1 MINPYRFI
9 AGVTCALVLLL
20 AAGDTR
26 ADWINFSGAENAPNT
41 AEIHVEKDHVRVD
54 LEVSVAD
61 LEVFEELI
69 PDDMFRAPVAGRPG
83 VKERMKNFSEKTF
96 RVMTDGGKP
105 LRAKLRLVEPRM
117 RKERPS
123 PFAGKINPLTGR
135 RIPGP
140 PEDKRVLYAEL
151 IYPFKKRP
159 LSLTFVP
166 PVDAAGGASVSM
178 GFLTYHRGVPIN
190 DFRYLSEPAVL
201 TLNWEDPWYSSFN
214 KKSLKRWQRGGVMSF
229 LYIEPFEVRHE
240 VLARVKDLEAWMDLG
255 LQGDEFIEPEE
266 NEDLRKRAGEFFLAR
281 DKVLIDG
288 KGLRPILDRTAFV
301 KYSMT
306 GSTFLEKPERLPI
319 NTAMVGVIITYL
331 TDGIPGEVKVEWD
344 LFSERIQR
352 VPTNAIDPA
361 GPFPS
366 YVTPDDNV
374 HVWTNFLKNY
384 TIPTVEKVAVAE
396 SVTSFGLPLGSLLCL
411 LAVPVLLWQ
420 SRKLRGKG
428 KSMKGNLGLAVFL
441 VAGAGLLYPFAQVP
455 VAKPG
460 SVAARVAPEEGK
472 LVLHSLL
479 KNVYRAFDFR
489 EEEDVYDKLAVSAS
503 GDLLAD
509 IYLQNRQS
517 FKVKRAGGA
526 QAKVEEV
533 EILDVAV
540 HPNAESSR
548 ALDLRSIWTATGT
561 VGHWGHIHTRQNR
574 YEAVVTI
581 EPVEGAWRITG
592 LELLEEERIDPYAQ
606 PAAANAAG
614 SG

>member
-41 AEIHVEKDHVRVD
+41 AEIHV
-54 LEVSVAD
+54 EVSVAD

-266 NEDLRKRAGEFFLAR
+266 NEALRKRVGEFFLAR

-306 GSTFLEKPERLPI
+306 GSRFLEKPELLPV

-344 LFSERIQR
+344 LFSDRIQK

-396 SVTSFGLPLGSLLCL
+396 SVTSGRAGPPV
-411 LAVPVLLWQ
+411 AVVEAE
-420 SRKLRGKG
+420 GKG
-428 KSMKGNLGLAVFL
+428 KVHERQSRPGRLSCGRRGASLSL
-441 VAGAGLLYPFAQVP
+441 RAGARGEAGLRGRQGGARGGEAHLAQP
-455 VAKPG
+455 SQERLPG
-460 SVAARVAPEEGK
+460 LRLPRGGGRV
-472 LVLHSLL
+472 
-479 KNVYRAFDFR
+479 
-489 EEEDVYDKLAVSAS
+489 
-503 GDLLAD
+503 
-509 IYLQNRQS
+509 RQ
-517 FKVKRAGGA
+517 AGGERKRRPA
-526 QAKVEEV
+526 GGHLSPEP
-533 EILDVAV
+533 AV
-540 HPNAESSR
+540 
-548 ALDLRSIWTATGT
+548 LQG
-561 VGHWGHIHTRQNR
+561 
-574 YEAVVTI
+574 EARRGR
-581 EPVEGAWRITG
+581 PGQG
-592 LELLEEERIDPYAQ
+592 
-606 PAAANAAG
+606 
-614 SG
+614 

>member
-1 MINPYRFI
+1 MNNPYRLI
-9 AGVTCALVLLL
+9 VRITCALVLLL
-20 AAGDTR
+20 AASTAR
-26 ADWINFSGAENAPNT
+26 ADWINFSGAENAPNI
-41 AEIHVEKDHVRVD
+41 AEIHIERDRVRID
-54 LEVSVAD
+54 LEVAVAD

-83 VKERMKNFSEKTF
+83 AKERMRLFSEKTF
-96 RVMTDGGKP
+96 RVMTEDGKP
-105 LRAKLRLVEPRM
+105 LRARLRLVEPRM

-123 PFAGKINPLTGR
+123 PFAGKINPMTGR

-151 IYPFKKRP
+151 IYPFTKKP
-159 LSLTFVP
+159 SSLTFVP
-166 PVDAAGGASVSM
+166 PLDGGGASVSM

-229 LYIEPFEVRHE
+229 LYIEPYEVRHE
-240 VLARVKDLEAWMDLG
+240 VLARVKDLEGWMDLG
-255 LQGDEFIEPEE
+255 LEGDEFIEAEE
-266 NEDLRKRAGEFFLAR
+266 NEALRRRAGEFFLAR

-288 KGLRPILDRTAFV
+288 ERLRPILDRTAFV

-306 GSTFLEKPERLPI
+306 GSRFLERPERLPV

-344 LFSERIQR
+344 LFSERIQK

-366 YVTPDDNV
+366 YVTPGDNV

-420 SRKLRGKG
+420 SRKLKGKG
-428 KSMKGNLGLAVFL
+428 KSMRGNLALAALL
-441 VAGAGLLYPFAQVP
+441 VAGAGLLYPFAQVS
-455 VAKPG
+455 VGKPG
-460 SVAARVAPEEGK
+460 SVAARIAPEDGK
-472 LVLHSLL
+472 AILHSLL

-533 EILDVAV
+533 EILDVEV
-540 HPNAESSR
+540 SGNAESSR
-548 ALDLRSIWTATGT
+548 ALDLRSVWTAMGT

-574 YEAVVTI
+574 YEAIVTI
-581 EPVEGAWRITG
+581 EPVEGAWRITD
-592 LELLEEERIDPYAQ
+592 LELLEEERIDPYSQ
-606 PAAANAAG
+606 PAVANTTG